1 MQAFGLLKDSSLVS
15 GTWEAMLWT
24 ENLNVL
30 GWVDA
35 GETGRGKETTEEPLS
50 VAGEKALT

>member
-1 MQAFGLLKDSSLVS
+1 MRAFGVLKDSSLVS

-24 ENLNVL
+24 ENLNAL

-35 GETGRGKETTEEPLS
+35 GETGRGTETTEEPLS